1 MTLDAA
7 KAAGLLLLAVILQVS
22 AIWTPLV
29 DLPLVTLVSIAL
41 LRGSVF
47 GAVAG
52 FWTGLLLD
60 TATLGTMGFSSLL
73 LTLAG
78 FWTGRYGETTARDRA
93 HAPFTSVAVIT
104 VLTTIGALALHYLL
118 GDQAP
123 ARLVL
128 IDALPKEVAL
138 NLLLTL
144 PVYAVCRRVFPPAE
158 LSDRVAEVRLL
169 G

>member
-1 MTLDAA
+1 MTFDAA

-47 GAVAG
+47 GALAG

-118 GDQAP
+118 GDEAP

>member
-1 MTLDAA
+1 VTLDAA
-7 KAAGLLLLAVILQVS
+7 KAAGLLLVAVVLQVS
-22 AIWTPLV
+22 AIWSPLV
-29 DLPLVTLVSIAL
+29 DLPLVTLVAIAL

-47 GAVAG
+47 GAFAG

-60 TATLGTMGFSSLL
+60 TATLGTLGFSSLL

-78 FWTGRYGETTARDRA
+78 FWTGRYGETTARDRG

-104 VLTTIGALALHYLL
+104 VLTTIAALALHYLL
-118 GDQAP
+118 GDEAP

-128 IDALPKEVAL
+128 VENLPKEVAL

-144 PVYAVCRRVFPPAE
+144 PVYAVCRRLFPPVE

>member
-1 MTLDAA
+1 VTLDAA
-7 KAAGLLLLAVILQVS
+7 KAAGLLLVAVVLQVS
-22 AIWTPLV
+22 AIWSPLV
-29 DLPLVTLVSIAL
+29 DLPLVTLVAIAL

-47 GAVAG
+47 GAFAG

-60 TATLGTMGFSSLL
+60 TATLGTLGFSSLL

-78 FWTGRYGETTARDRA
+78 FWTGRYGETTARDRG

-118 GDQAP
+118 GDEAP

-128 IDALPKEVAL
+128 VENLPKEVVL

-144 PVYAVCRRVFPPAE
+144 PVYAVCRRLFPPVE

>member
-1 MTLDAA
+1 VTLDAA
-7 KAAGLLLLAVILQVS
+7 KAAGLLLVAVVLQVS
-22 AIWTPLV
+22 AIWSPLV
-29 DLPLVTLVSIAL
+29 DLPLVTLVAVAL

-47 GAVAG
+47 GAFAG

-60 TATLGTMGFSSLL
+60 TATLGTLGFSSLL

-78 FWTGRYGETTARDRA
+78 FWTGRYGETTARDSG

-104 VLTTIGALALHYLL
+104 ILTTVGALALHYLL
-118 GDQAP
+118 GDEAP

-128 IDALPKEVAL
+128 IDTLPKEVAL
-138 NLLLTL
+138 NLLLTW